1 MLLLLEPILVLLVLP
16 KNGLLQ
22 LLSLA
27 QIVSH
32 IVMPVLMDQHVILV
46 LQDIIEMQVIHAQ
59 HAMEELILHP
69 GHLLVLLVL
78 TDNGQLQLPL
88 AVQAVELDVVL
99 AQQLPLVV
107 LVMLG
112 IRRMGIIIVN
122 NAQQVLMHQQDL
134 QVVLHVQV
142 ALGHL
147 LDQQP

>member
-1 MLLLLEPILVLLVLP
+1 
-16 KNGLLQ
+16 
-22 LLSLA
+22 
-27 QIVSH
+27 
-32 IVMPVLMDQHVILV
+32 MDQHVILV
-46 LQDIIEMQVIHAQ
+46 LQDIIEMKVIHAQ
-59 HAMEELILHP
+59 LAMEELILHP

-99 AQQLPLVV
+99 ARQPPLVV

-147 LDQQP
+147 LDQQPQTIAQTV